1 MKTCFV
7 TKEARPR
14 SEMLRFVAAPD
25 RTIVF
30 DAAGKLPGRGLWLTA
45 DKDILAQ
52 AVSKKLFHK
61 AAGKQVKIPSELVAS
76 VETALRERCLNLMGL
91 CRKAGLLVF
100 GYEAVKKAVG
110 QGEAVVAFEAMD
122 ASERGQNKIFKPTD
136 IFPVY
141 TLFSREEMGQIA
153 GLEEVVHVALLKGG
167 LSEEVSEIARK
178 IGLYLN
184 GQERK
189 G

>member
-1 MKTCFV
+1 
-7 TKEARPR
+7 
-14 SEMLRFVAAPD
+14 MLRFVAAPD

-30 DAAGKLPGRGLWLTA
+30 DAAGKLPGRGLWLKA

-61 AAGKQVKIPSELVAS
+61 AAGKQVKIPSELTVS
-76 VETALRERCLNLMGL
+76 VESALRSRCLNLMGL

-110 QGEAVVAFEAMD
+110 QGAAVAAFEAVD

-141 TLFSREEMGQIA
+141 TFLSREEMGRVA
-153 GLEEVVHVALLKGG
+153 GLDEVVHIALLKGG
-167 LSEEVSEIARK
+167 LSAETSEIARK

>member
-1 MKTCFV
+1 
-7 TKEARPR
+7 
-14 SEMLRFVAAPD
+14 
-25 RTIVF
+25 
-30 DAAGKLPGRGLWLTA
+30 
-45 DKDILAQ
+45 
-52 AVSKKLFHK
+52 
-61 AAGKQVKIPSELVAS
+61 
-76 VETALRERCLNLMGL
+76 
-91 CRKAGLLVF
+91 
-100 GYEAVKKAVG
+100 
-110 QGEAVVAFEAMD
+110 MD
-122 ASERGQNKIFKPTD
+122 ASERGQNKIFKPDDT
-136 IFPVY
+136 FPVY